1 MMEQMVRYCPPCNET
16 TMFVNFTYSFDYLL
30 EILKC
35 GCALLIAADWFC
47 RSVFDICHELRSKLA
62 VRAPVCF

>member
-1 MMEQMVRYCPPCNET
+1 
-16 TMFVNFTYSFDYLL
+16 MFVNFTYSFDYLL

-62 VRAPVCF
+62 VRAPVRF